1 MPSMIVSQKL
11 FPALKKVMFTA
22 TAVFALMQCS
32 EEEELVN
39 PVASQATAASASS
52 DNISA
57 SSLTVT
63 GSNTAYATLTDCKT
77 CTYIVAANEE
87 LIDGKALGFKP
98 GNIICLN
105 KGVKYGNLEFVNFDG
120 TPEKPIVIATVKD
133 QLATTVVAQ
142 SSEQDP
148 Y

>member
-22 TAVFALMQCS
+22 TAVLALMQCS
-32 EEEELVN
+32 EEDTLVN
-39 PVASQATAASASS
+39 PVAPQATVANASTE
-52 DNISA
+52 NISA

-63 GSNTAYATLTDCKT
+63 GSNTAYTTLTDCKT
-77 CTYIVAANEE
+77 CTYVVSANEE
-87 LIDGKALGFKP
+87 IIDGKAMGFKP

-105 KGVKYGNLEFVNFDG
+105 KGVKYGNLEFVNLDG
-120 TPEKPIVIATVKD
+120 TPEKPILIATVKS
-133 QLATTVVAQ
+133 QLDTPIVAQ